1 MIAPRAVILA
11 ACLVLCACNAAPTRT
26 PAPAVPAQCDARC
39 LTACDATNPRWD
51 VDPEDPKAWDAL
63 GDQVIAPLIAQ
74 RDTCEQHRAACV
86 QCLQRLESAGLI
98 CGVAKGCVR

>member
-1 MIAPRAVILA
+1 MIARLLLASLASALA
-11 ACLVLCACNAAPTRT
+11 ACNVVPTRDV
-26 PAPAVPAQCDARC
+26 APAVPAQCAPEC
-39 LTACDATNPRWD
+39 LASCDADNPRWGAN
-51 VDPEDPKAWDAL
+51 PEDPKAWDAL

-98 CGVAKGCVR
+98 CGVAKGCVP